1 MPTEQAI
8 DAKIETGRALC
19 LHCGRHRLSTVL
31 IKLGSIH
38 VRICEKCFADLI
50 AKLTALTY

>member
-1 MPTEQAI
+1 MPDEQVV

-19 LHCGRHRLSTVL
+19 LHCGRHRLSTVV
-31 IKLGSIH
+31 IKLGSIS